1 MNNLKKMNAKLKLIN
16 YYIDFIFLLNIQLSI
31 ALKNYK
37 KF

>member
-16 YYIDFIFLLNIQLSI
+16 YYIDFIFLLNIQLFI

-37 KF
+37 IF